1 MTEVI
6 AFRCAVGREDS
17 TSYVCV
23 DVAKQLLGTLPQS
36 VGIVAWLNEDEFTD
50 TQREQS
56 LNLATQILEP
66 LAWKGE
72 RCSCEQA
79 LQWPRQ
85 VNDCTCELASCS
97 AIPLDIQMATSYLAA
112 EQAYTGSLGSIGG
125 GGGTGGNAGGG
136 SGGGGGGGVEG
147 LEPFSS
153 VTVGPITVDMKPDAK
168 FESGSKWGWEALS
181 PYLQSLLSKWI
192 DGGVGMG
199 IGQGNVS
206 RGSVA
211 RESGRLPWQVPGT
224 LSLRNGRVYPRYGNR
239 W

>member
-79 LQWPRQ
+79 LQWPR
-85 VNDCTCELASCS
+85 
-97 AIPLDIQMATSYLAA
+97 
-112 EQAYTGSLGSIGG
+112 
-125 GGGTGGNAGGG
+125 
-136 SGGGGGGGVEG
+136 
-147 LEPFSS
+147 
-153 VTVGPITVDMKPDAK
+153 
-168 FESGSKWGWEALS
+168 
-181 PYLQSLLSKWI
+181 
-192 DGGVGMG
+192 
-199 IGQGNVS
+199 
-206 RGSVA
+206 R
-211 RESGRLPWQVPGT
+211 
-224 LSLRNGRVYPRYGNR
+224 
-239 W
+239 